1 MRSGGRSPCFAES
14 SLAIDA
20 DADRTMK
27 ELQTATT
34 IATTHLLVVAASSA
48 IAVYALDHFDAG
60 WGPDRTWQALFWLA
74 VGTSVLVFFGAL
86 FGAILA
92 SRRDTTLRFAYA
104 IGAGLATA
112 IVLLLLL
119 YLKRHF
125 AFEGG
130 LFGAIVASMLL
141 PFLVCVRMSS
151 PDSLS
156 T

>member
-1 MRSGGRSPCFAES
+1 
-14 SLAIDA
+14 
-20 DADRTMK
+20 MK

-34 IATTHLLVVAASSA
+34 VAATNLLVVASASA
-48 IAVYALDHFDAG
+48 VAVYVLDQFDVG

-74 VGTSVLVFFGAL
+74 VGTSVLTFFGAL

-104 IGAGLATA
+104 VGAGLATA
-112 IVLLLLL
+112 MVLLVLL
-119 YLKRHF
+119 YLRQRF

-156 T
+156 A